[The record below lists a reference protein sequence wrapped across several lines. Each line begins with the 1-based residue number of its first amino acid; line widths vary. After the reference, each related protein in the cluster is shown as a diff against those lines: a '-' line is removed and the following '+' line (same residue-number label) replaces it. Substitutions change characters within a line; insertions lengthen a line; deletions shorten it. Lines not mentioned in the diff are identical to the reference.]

1 MFYGIIVPMTKKDN
15 IIQFPT
21 PETVTQKQAEE
32 MIALASDECN
42 GLSQHLCDVLV
53 EEIIETSDYF
63 SDANFFDE
71 KEQES
76 RDIYVVTNLINAM
89 LLRHIEIPH
98 ELQRS
103 LDKLYVKIKQ
113 MAQLPTT
120 EFEID
125 FGEDEVEFI
134 PDFDLNPEE
143 DDD

>member
-32 MIALASDECN
+32 MIALAADECN

-53 EEIIETSDYF
+53 EEITETSDYF

-120 EFEID
+120 EFELD
-125 FGEDEVEFI
+125 FSNDEIEFI